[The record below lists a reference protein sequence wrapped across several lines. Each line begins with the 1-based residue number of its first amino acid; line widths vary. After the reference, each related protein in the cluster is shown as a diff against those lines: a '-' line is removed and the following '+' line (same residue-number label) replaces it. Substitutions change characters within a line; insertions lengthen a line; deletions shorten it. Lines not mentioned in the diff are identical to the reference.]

1 MPKNISKTFQ
11 GNLNLEDLDK
21 LNKMI
26 VLALEKLT
34 EGHTKE
40 VYVSVEM
47 TRDLKTLQRFVL
59 DVEWEPNVS

>member
-11 GNLNLEDLDK
+11 GEMSTEDLDK

-26 VLALEKLT
+26 IHALEKLAST
-34 EGHTKE
+34 PVKE

-59 DVEWEPNVS
+59 DIEWEPNVP